1 MYSINKHC
9 ILTPAASQNTYL
21 GEHCSPKTPRE
32 GIEKLVAAMYNKDKL
47 EFMAFFNIKNYIYK
61 FQVAGSLNHD
71 QII

>member
-9 ILTPAASQNTYL
+9 ILTPTASQNTYL

-47 EFMAFFNIKNYIYK
+47 EFEDHKGNENNNENA
-61 FQVAGSLNHD
+61 
-71 QII
+71 